1 MSYHFHGKQ
10 ELLTE
15 AAVAAV
21 EAMFPLAE
29 LDAVTD
35 LADLVPVVET
45 SFGTSSAPGAVD
57 PVHSGVMVEA
67 MRECGRDPELRGR
80 LTTLLTAHKEK
91 VADLV
96 RAEQDRGA
104 IKRDLDAMD
113 VATLLIAT
121 GDGLLAV
128 LSPGTFIVVFDTAAV
143 VIAGA
148 VVAAPIAESLT
159 GMADVRLLLSPASC

>member
-1 MSYHFHGKQ
+1 MRTRS
-10 ELLTE
+10 
-15 AAVAAV
+15 
-21 EAMFPLAE
+21 
-29 LDAVTD
+29 
-35 LADLVPVVET
+35 
-45 SFGTSSAPGAVD
+45 GTARP
-57 PVHSGVMVEA
+57 
-67 MRECGRDPELRGR
+67 

-159 GMADVRLLLSPASC
+159 GMADVRLLLSRASC